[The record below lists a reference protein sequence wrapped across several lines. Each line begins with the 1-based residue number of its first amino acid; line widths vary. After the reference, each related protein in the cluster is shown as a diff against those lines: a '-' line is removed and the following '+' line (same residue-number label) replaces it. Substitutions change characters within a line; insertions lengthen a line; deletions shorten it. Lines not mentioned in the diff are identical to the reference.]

1 MFSFGIIAGI
11 VKFLR
16 MTFWLQ
22 DFVDGRWGW
31 TEFCWF
37 LRSVTSQ
44 CSAVSRSI
52 SWARCLIS
60 WSFNSKGQSM
70 IWIICKSKCTTSC
83 NLVFGGAY
91 NADKSNLVKL
101 ATKSVCVP
109 LRVRRNCYVRTPVH
123 HSLCQRS
130 LMPCGVLGGTCAN
143 AIPSG
148 VCVPLRFAVF
158 MHLSQYM
165 LGVSVGN
172 PVWST
177 VFCCPHAHGSLMLS
191 L

>member
-1 MFSFGIIAGI
+1 
-11 VKFLR
+11 
-16 MTFWLQ
+16 
-22 DFVDGRWGW
+22 
-31 TEFCWF
+31 
-37 LRSVTSQ
+37 
-44 CSAVSRSI
+44 
-52 SWARCLIS
+52 
-60 WSFNSKGQSM
+60 M

-143 AIPSG
+143 AIDHFRITFGLFFKAS
-148 VCVPLRFAVF
+148 
-158 MHLSQYM
+158 
-165 LGVSVGN
+165 LG
-172 PVWST
+172 
-177 VFCCPHAHGSLMLS
+177 AHPFI
-191 L
+191 